1 MIDHE
6 IERKIEDFRAL
17 GISEYIP
24 RQGRVELVDHMVSTV
39 IGARRAG
46 KSFRVMQVADEMLR
60 QGVLGSINNICLMD
74 FDNPILANMKASELR
89 LIQDTFLKLTPEA
102 DLNSPLL
109 FIMDEIHKISGWEQY
124 VIDLSKNPN
133 WKVIVTGSSS
143 KLLRRDIATELRGK
157 AVSSNVF
164 PLSFREFLDFKYF
177 NLSLKST
184 KGQAE
189 ARRLFDEYFRWGGFP
204 AIANVEDHTKEILLR
219 EYFDTMILKD
229 LIQRYNISKPQQ
241 CIHLYHYLLS
251 NISKPFTLQSAFD
264 FLKQSGF
271 TTSRDSVREYIDWAQ
286 ESWLLFIVPI
296 YSNSLK
302 GQERNYKKVFAIDW
316 GLANNNSIV
325 WNGSH
330 SRALENMVFIY
341 LYQMCHRVHYYLT
354 RTYRQEVDF
363 ICVDRHGRPT
373 MAVQVCTDISNE
385 QTLKRELNAI
395 VNTAKYFDIK
405 ENLIVTYNQERDI
418 QMDSVTVKAV
428 PAWRWMLN
436 V

>member
-1 MIDHE
+1 MIDRE
-6 IERKIEDFRAL
+6 IERKIEDFRVL
-17 GISEYIP
+17 GFPEYIP
-24 RQGRVELVDHMVSTV
+24 RRNRVELVDNMVSTV

-60 QGVLGSINNICLMD
+60 LQVIGSINNICLMD

-124 VIDLSKNPN
+124 AIDLSRNPN

-143 KLLRRDIATELRGK
+143 KFLRRDIATELRGK

-177 NLSLKST
+177 NLNLKST

-189 ARRLFDEYFRWGGFP
+189 ARRLFDEYFHWGGFP
-204 AIANVEDHTKEILLR
+204 AIANVEDHTREILLR

-229 LIQRYNISKPQQ
+229 IIQRYNISKPKQ

-251 NISKPFTLQSAFD
+251 NISKPFTLQSSFD

-286 ESWLLFIVPI
+286 ESWLLFTVPI
-296 YSNSLK
+296 YSDSLK
-302 GQERNYKKVFAIDW
+302 RQERNYKKVFAIDW

-325 WNGSH
+325 WNGSY

-341 LYQMCHRVHYYLT
+341 LYQMFHRVHYYLT
-354 RTYRQEVDF
+354 RAYRQEVDF
-363 ICVDRHGRPT
+363 ICVDRHGRPA
-373 MAVQVCTDISNE
+373 MAVQVCIDISNE
-385 QTLKRELNAI
+385 STLNRELNAI
-395 VNTAKYFDIK
+395 VNTAKYLDIK
-405 ENLIVTYNQERDI
+405 ENLIITYNQERDI
-418 QMDSVTVKAV
+418 RMDGITVKAI
-428 PAWRWMLN
+428 PAWRWLLN